1 MENHRDACFCV
12 TSSGC
17 GERFW
22 LSLSI
27 AGDGLPKPCVL
38 LVTDGAGR
46 VHARACPLYF
56 PLQFTNALSGLGRR
70 HVPNLV
76 RTGR

>member
-1 MENHRDACFCV
+1 MENHHDACFCV

-38 LVTDGAGR
+38 LVTDGVEGTYAR
-46 VHARACPLYF
+46 VRPLYF
-56 PLQFTNALSGLGRR
+56 PLQFPSALDGPGRR